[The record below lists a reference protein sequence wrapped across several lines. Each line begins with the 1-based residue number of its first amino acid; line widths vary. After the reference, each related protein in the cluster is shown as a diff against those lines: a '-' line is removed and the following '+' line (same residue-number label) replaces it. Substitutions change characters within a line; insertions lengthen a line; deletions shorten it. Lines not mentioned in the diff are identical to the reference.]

1 MWEAFK
7 DAIFWCIQSLYTF
20 VADWGLAIIVATLIF
35 RLVLSPI
42 MQKQIKSS
50 YQMQKFSP
58 RIQEIQRKYE
68 GDQQRIAA
76 ETQKIYADTG
86 FNPIA
91 GCLPMLLQMPIFI
104 ALFQVLQ
111 EMGTR
116 VGSLDNYC
124 FYHILPS
131 LVSSPSSF
139 FNEGNIMGGLPYFLL
154 LIFFAGLTFLPSLMQ
169 MRGQT
174 DGAQKKQTMIM
185 MGVMSVMMLFIG
197 WGSPA
202 GVLLFWAVSS
212 FWGVAQQQITT
223 AVLRRKDAALEAENP
238 APVKPVEVNVVRK
251 QQKARP
257 KKSGSGNQSKK
268 NKKH

>member
-7 DAIFWCIQSLYTF
+7 DAIFWCIQSLYGF

-50 YQMQKFSP
+50 YQMQKFNP

-104 ALFQVLQ
+104 GLFQVLQ

-124 FYHILPS
+124 FYNILPS
-131 LVSSPSSF
+131 LVASPSSF
-139 FNEGNIMGGLPYFLL
+139 VNDGNILGGIPYFLL
-154 LIFFAGLTFLPSLMQ
+154 LLFFAGLTFLPSLLQ

-174 DGAQKKQTMIM
+174 DGQQKRQTMIM
-185 MGVMSVMMLFIG
+185 MAVMSVMMLFIG

-212 FWGVAQQQITT
+212 LWGVAQQQITT
-223 AVLRRKDAALEAENP
+223 AILRRRDAAEEKAHPEP
-238 APVKPVEVNVVRK
+238 IKPVEVNVVRK
-251 QQKARP
+251 QQKPRP
-257 KKSGSGNQSKK
+257 TKGSSKK
-268 NKKH
+268 KNNNKKKH